1 MICWIRILYSVS
13 LQTLTSQ
20 RFAEMWPF
28 LLSFLFVKGGVRE
41 KWKGIWAYGE
51 SNRFWSLL
59 ILLLSVASIR
69 RELLKTTYSEEC
81 SVHTNSE
88 SCNLYDSNCKIINFI
103 LNKSFRYCNLWSSN
117 IFRRIRIQLMFHN
130 FFIRFVH
137 WKRWNSWPP
146 DVSVIDA
153 ALFD

>member
-1 MICWIRILYSVS
+1 
-13 LQTLTSQ
+13 
-20 RFAEMWPF
+20 MWPF

-117 IFRRIRIQLMFHN
+117 IFRRIQLMFHN
-130 FFIRFVH
+130 FLFVSSTENVEIVGRQMSLLSMQLCLI
-137 WKRWNSWPP
+137 KGGR
-146 DVSVIDA
+146 DT
-153 ALFD
+153 

>member
-1 MICWIRILYSVS
+1 
-13 LQTLTSQ
+13 
-20 RFAEMWPF
+20 MWPF

-51 SNRFWSLL
+51 SNRFWSQL

-130 FFIRFVH
+130 FLFVSSTENVEIVGRQMSLLSMQLCLI
-137 WKRWNSWPP
+137 KGGR
-146 DVSVIDA
+146 DT
-153 ALFD
+153 